1 MDGDAPVAQEVLDAA
16 CALDAE
22 VLAIGG
28 PELVTDAAIA
38 AVQQASTGQGCAA
51 G

>member
-22 VLAIGG
+22 VLAIGV

-38 AVQQASTGQGCAA
+38 EVQQASAGQGCAA